1 MTKEQMDACG
11 RRLGL
16 HDVVRVIPADR
27 FWALQAME
35 TALFLGLALALVAFA
50 FWWVRRRIG

>member
-1 MTKEQMDACG
+1 MDACG
-11 RRLGL
+11 HQQGL
-16 HDVVRVIPADR
+16 HEVVRVIPADR